1 VDQLGTDGEEGGGSD
16 RMNEIAIK
24 VEGLS
29 KRYRIGA
36 RDRGYKTLREGLAD
50 AVTAP
55 FRRFRP
61 SVPRNHNGSDIDHVW
76 ALDDV
81 SFEVKRGEVVGLI
94 GANGSGK
101 STLLKVLSRITDPTR
116 GSAEIHGRVASLLE
130 VGTGFHPELTGRE
143 NVYLNGAIL
152 GMRKSEIER
161 KFDEIVAF
169 SEVEKF
175 IDTQVKRYSSGMY
188 LRLAFAVAAHLEPEI
203 LLVDEVLAVGDAA
216 FQRKCLGKMGDV
228 AKEGRTVFLVSHNM
242 ASVNRLAEL
251 VLWLKD
257 GRLQAFGEPEE
268 TIAQYLSSGVNESAE
283 VAFPDDSAP
292 GSQYVRLLAARIRN
306 SEGHIT
312 STLDCRLPFTVEV
325 EYMILRPSKNL
336 RIGITLTA
344 HDSTAVLSSKDTDN
358 SDDGIERVPG
368 TYFGRCTFPGEFL
381 NTGQYFISLGSD
393 TPMIDSH
400 FLLERLLAFHIELTG
415 GANGHIPDRRQGL
428 IRMKFPWETERVHD
442 AAVGPRMEL
451 PTAPQRS

>member
-1 VDQLGTDGEEGGGSD
+1 MS
-16 RMNEIAIK
+16 EIAIR

-29 KRYRIGA
+29 KQYQIGGRLA
-36 RDRGYKTLREGLAD
+36 KYVTLRESLANF
-50 AVTAP
+50 AKLP
-55 FRRFRP
+55 SGRFRVRRG
-61 SVPRNHNGSDIDHVW
+61 SSMDPRGNGNDHVW

-94 GANGSGK
+94 GPNGSGK
-101 STLLKVLSRITDPTR
+101 STLLKILSRITDPTR
-116 GSAEIHGRVASLLE
+116 GSAEIHGRVSSLLE
-130 VGTGFHPELTGRE
+130 VGTGFHLELTGRE

-242 ASVNRLAEL
+242 ASINRLAER

-257 GRLQAFGEPEE
+257 GRLQMFEEPEE

-283 VAFPDDSAP
+283 VAFADDSAP
-292 GSQYVRLLAARIRN
+292 GSEYIRLLAARIRN
-306 SEGHIT
+306 SEGHTT

-325 EYMILRPSKNL
+325 EYMILRPTNNL
-336 RIGITLTA
+336 RIGITVSS
-344 HDSTAVLSSKDTDN
+344 HDSIVVLSSKDTDN
-358 SDDGIERVPG
+358 SDDGIERRPG

-400 FLLERLLAFHIELTG
+400 FLLERLLVFHIEQVG
-415 GANGHIPDRRQGL
+415 GVAGHIPDRRRGL
-428 IRMKFPWETERVHD
+428 IRMKFPWKTEKVNAAAD
-442 AAVGPRMEL
+442 ALEMKFK
-451 PTAPQRS
+451 TAS